1 MRLCCRHRA
10 PQHTG
15 KGAKVCE
22 GLGHTACSRRSQ
34 AGSEA
39 SWLRWGMPGS
49 GGSLC
54 GSLVGSVSRS
64 WWARGAGFSVC
75 ASCRLVPSE
84 YGPTTC
90 TYAAVPGSSA
100 RRSAQHTARA
110 LSTMRTSPHA
120 GGKAISSDRTIA
132 AAGAVHIGGHAHFWA
147 RRMRLDGRLAV
158 RLGPRCASRR
168 PARMAVGVKTP

>member
-10 PQHTG
+10 PQHKG
-15 KGAKVCE
+15 KGAKVCD
-22 GLGHTACSRRSQ
+22 GLGQTACSRRSQ

-39 SWLRWGMPGS
+39 SWLRWGMAGS

-64 WWARGAGFSVC
+64 WWARGAGFSVR
-75 ASCRLVPSE
+75 ASCSLVPSE

-110 LSTMRTSPHA
+110 RSTMRSYQYACNVWRYPHRA
-120 GGKAISSDRTIA
+120 GYHAVVRWPSVETPIFHGRIRLYRLLMDIP
-132 AAGAVHIGGHAHFWA
+132 AG
-147 RRMRLDGRLAV
+147 RR
-158 RLGPRCASRR
+158 SRMQC
-168 PARMAVGVKTP
+168 PAKCT